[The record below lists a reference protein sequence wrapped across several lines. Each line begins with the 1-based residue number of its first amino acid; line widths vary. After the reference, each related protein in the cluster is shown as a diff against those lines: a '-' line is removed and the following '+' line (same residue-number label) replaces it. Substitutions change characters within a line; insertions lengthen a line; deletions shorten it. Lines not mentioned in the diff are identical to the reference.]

1 MIPRIAFSLLS
12 TVLLLSCS
20 TNPQPVSTPANSPDT
35 TTVAETPDQP
45 LPDTISNQVKVA
57 LADRLNV
64 TVEQLAIGRHSR
76 ETWSDGCLGLGGAAE
91 SCLAALTE
99 GWQIEVI
106 DTQSGKSYFYRTDL
120 SGEQIRL
127 STLENNL
134 PPSIRDRIFE
144 TARSS
149 GLKPSESLG
158 IIDADPQTWNGCYGL
173 AGVNQVCTEIAILG
187 WRAIISDGVQYW
199 IYHTDNSGDTIRLNE
214 TASSRGAV
222 PRFIPMVNPRMLG
235 DETVFQS
242 TISHESGEQE
252 TLMLEN
258 DERLMY
264 IQERNGEVMNRESKT
279 VSQSQIQA
287 LLRQLEQSKF
297 PHFDGISYQ
306 PPVPDD
312 ADAPRVKLTARYG
325 TVEYIESSVE
335 ALPTELQAVIQ
346 EWDNV
351 VEQMDQA
358 E

>member
-1 MIPRIAFSLLS
+1 
-12 TVLLLSCS
+12 
-20 TNPQPVSTPANSPDT
+20 
-35 TTVAETPDQP
+35 
-45 LPDTISNQVKVA
+45 
-57 LADRLNV
+57 
-64 TVEQLAIGRHSR
+64 
-76 ETWSDGCLGLGGAAE
+76 
-91 SCLAALTE
+91 
-99 GWQIEVI
+99 
-106 DTQSGKSYFYRTDL
+106 
-120 SGEQIRL
+120 
-127 STLENNL
+127 
-134 PPSIRDRIFE
+134 
-144 TARSS
+144 
-149 GLKPSESLG
+149 
-158 IIDADPQTWNGCYGL
+158 
-173 AGVNQVCTEIAILG
+173 
-187 WRAIISDGVQYW
+187 
-199 IYHTDNSGDTIRLNE
+199 
-214 TASSRGAV
+214 
-222 PRFIPMVNPRMLG
+222 MLG

-306 PPVPDD
+306 LPIPDD

>member
-1 MIPRIAFSLLS
+1 M
-12 TVLLLSCS
+12 
-20 TNPQPVSTPANSPDT
+20 
-35 TTVAETPDQP
+35 
-45 LPDTISNQVKVA
+45 
-57 LADRLNV
+57 
-64 TVEQLAIGRHSR
+64 
-76 ETWSDGCLGLGGAAE
+76 
-91 SCLAALTE
+91 
-99 GWQIEVI
+99 
-106 DTQSGKSYFYRTDL
+106 
-120 SGEQIRL
+120 
-127 STLENNL
+127 

-144 TARSS
+144 TAQAS

-173 AGVNQVCTEIAILG
+173 ADPNQLCTEIAILG
-187 WRAIISDGVQYW
+187 WRAVISDGVQYW

-214 TASSRGAV
+214 TASSPGAV

-258 DERLMY
+258 DERLIY
-264 IQERNGEVMNRESKT
+264 IQERGGEVMNRET
-279 VSQSQIQA
+279 EAVSQSQIQA
-287 LLRQLEQSKF
+287 LLRQLEQSNF
-297 PHFDGISYQ
+297 SHFDGIRYQ
-306 PPVPDD
+306 PAVPDD
-312 ADAPRVKLTARYG
+312 ADTPRVKLSTRYG

-346 EWDNV
+346 EWSNV